1 MQSNSIS
8 EICVTSSP
16 FGNWQLWASL
26 NGLTKVKFID
36 KAESLS
42 TATPHNPHLV
52 EAVRQLQ
59 EYFAGTRQ
67 TFDLAY
73 DWEGQSEFYQS
84 VWIELLKIPFG
95 KTTSYSQIAQ
105 DIDNPKAIRAVGM
118 ANARNPI
125 ALIVPCHRV
134 IAKNK
139 KLQGYAYGLDMKYRL
154 LRHENP
160 KLFPRQG
167 SLF

>member
-1 MQSNSIS
+1 METTI
-8 EICVTSSP
+8 ISSP

-26 NGLTKVKFID
+26 NGLTKVQFVEET
-36 KAESLS
+36 KAPSS
-42 TATPHNPHLV
+42 TAPHNPHLLA
-52 EAVRQLQ
+52 AVSQLQ
-59 EYFAGTRQ
+59 EYFSGTRQ
-67 TFDLAY
+67 TFDLTY

-154 LRHENP
+154 LQHENP
-160 KLFPRQG
+160 QLFPTQG